1 MMYLV
6 WFTVL
11 DDNEK
16 VLDSIWSTWE
26 GAKIRADHIEQFRD
40 NWVMGADYEP
50 LNLDCAGYEDDF
62 LSGEG

>member
-6 WFTVL
+6 QFAVL

-16 VLDSIWSTWE
+16 ILDSIWSTWE
-26 GAKIRADHIEQFRD
+26 GAQARVEHIEKFRD
-40 NWVMGADYEP
+40 AWVMGADYEP
-50 LNLDCAGYEDDF
+50 LSLDCAGYEDDF